1 MAGFGVTTLGRIWV
15 TTEGIGWLRSGFA
28 CLTSVMVLESVIR
41 LFSNV
46 FLPGGALRHPKV
58 LIEDNVA
65 SPN

>member
-1 MAGFGVTTLGRIWV
+1 VNAETVPSEISRIA
-15 TTEGIGWLRSGFA
+15 GIGWLRSGFA

-41 LFSNV
+41 PFSNV

-58 LIEDNVA
+58 PIEDNVA